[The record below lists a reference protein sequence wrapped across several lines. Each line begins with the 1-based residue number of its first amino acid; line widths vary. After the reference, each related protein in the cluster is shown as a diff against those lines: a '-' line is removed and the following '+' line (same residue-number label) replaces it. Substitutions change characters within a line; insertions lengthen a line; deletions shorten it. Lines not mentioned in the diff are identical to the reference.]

1 MPSTTEFA
9 HLFAL
14 ILFGALL
21 VVVHLA
27 VVRRVFMD
35 VTPTWKRVALFVPPV
50 TPVLAWQ
57 SGHHKV
63 AVLWWA
69 TLITYVAL
77 RLAV

>member
-1 MPSTTEFA
+1 
-9 HLFAL
+9 
-14 ILFGALL
+14 
-21 VVVHLA
+21 
-27 VVRRVFMD
+27 MD
-35 VTPTWKRVALFVPPV
+35 VTPTWKRVVLFVPPV

-77 RLAV
+77 RIAV